1 MSEKLV
7 SWLDRRRRMKSIEL
21 VQKHLAATSS
31 AVEELCRAVE
41 YKIGGDEDAA
51 VETVKRVAELEEEAD
66 HLRNEISMEVAR
78 SSLPA
83 SDREDLLRLIR
94 RVDWIADWAREAAR
108 ILIWTPLEK
117 VPRDLADLMIA
128 MTVKVR
134 ECALNVEKCVNR
146 LGADLDEA
154 LRIADK
160 VERLEEEVD
169 EKYLEAR
176 GKYPTLD
183 YSKINPGE
191 AILISQ
197 LLDAIEYI
205 ADWSENTIDQV
216 RIIAIRVA

>member
-1 MSEKLV
+1 MNEKLV

-31 AVEELCRAVE
+31 AVEELYKAVE
-41 YKIGGDEDAA
+41 YRISGDEKAA
-51 VETVKRVAELEEEAD
+51 AEAVKRVAGLEEEAD
-66 HLRNEISMEVAR
+66 HLRNEISMEVAK
-78 SSLPA
+78 SPLPA

-108 ILIWTPLEK
+108 ILVWTPLEK
-117 VPRDLADLMIA
+117 MPRDLADLMTS
-128 MTVKVR
+128 MTLKVR
-134 ECALNVEKCVNR
+134 ECALNVEKCINR
-146 LGADLDEA
+146 LGANLSEA
-154 LRIADK
+154 LEIADK

>member
-21 VQKHLAATSS
+21 IQRHLSATTS
-31 AVEELCRAVE
+31 AVEELHRAVE
-41 YKIGGDEDAA
+41 YRINGDARASEEA
-51 VETVKRVAELEEEAD
+51 VNRVAGLEAEAD
-66 HLRNEISMEVAR
+66 HLRNEISLEVAG
-78 SSLPA
+78 SALPA

-108 ILIWTPLEK
+108 ILVWTPLDRI
-117 VPRDLADLMIA
+117 PGDLADLVMA
-128 MTVKVR
+128 MMAKVR

-146 LGADLDEA
+146 LGVDLNEA
-154 LRIADK
+154 LKIADM

-169 EKYLEAR
+169 ERYLEAR

-216 RIIAIRVA
+216 RIIAIRIS

>member
-1 MSEKLV
+1 MSERLV
-7 SWLDRRRRMKSIEL
+7 SWLDRRRRVKSIEL

-31 AVEELCRAVE
+31 AVEELYKAVE
-41 YKIGGDEDAA
+41 YRISGDKRAA

-66 HLRNEISMEVAR
+66 RLRNEISMEVAK
-78 SSLPA
+78 SSLSA

-108 ILIWTPLEK
+108 ILAWTPLEK
-117 VPRDLADLMIA
+117 LSRDLADLIIA
-128 MTVKVR
+128 MMIKVR
-134 ECALNVEKCVNR
+134 ECTLNVEKCVNR
-146 LGADLDEA
+146 LGVTLNEA
-154 LRIADK
+154 LKIADK

-169 EKYLEAR
+169 EKYLEVR

-205 ADWSENTIDQV
+205 ADWSENTIDQA

>member
-1 MSEKLV
+1 MSERLV

-21 VQKHLAATSS
+21 IQRHLSATST
-31 AVEELCRAVE
+31 AVGELHRAVE
-41 YKIGGDEDAA
+41 YRINGDVRASEEA
-51 VETVKRVAELEEEAD
+51 VNHVAELEAEAD
-66 HLRNEISMEVAR
+66 HLRDEISLEVAK
-78 SSLPA
+78 SPLPA

-108 ILIWTPLEK
+108 ILVWTPLDK
-117 VPRDLADLMIA
+117 IPGGLADLIVAMMI
-128 MTVKVR
+128 KVR
-134 ECALNVEKCVNR
+134 ECTVNVERCVNR
-146 LGADLDEA
+146 LGVDLDEA
-154 LRIADK
+154 LRIADM

-169 EKYLEAR
+169 ERYLEAR

-183 YSKINPGE
+183 FSRINPGE

-216 RIIAIRVA
+216 RIIAIRIA